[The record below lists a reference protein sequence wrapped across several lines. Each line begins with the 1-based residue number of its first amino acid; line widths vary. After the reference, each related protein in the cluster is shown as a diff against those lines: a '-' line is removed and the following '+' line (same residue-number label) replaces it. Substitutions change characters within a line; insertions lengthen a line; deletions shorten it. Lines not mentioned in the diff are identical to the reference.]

1 MSLPPS
7 LTNKTMENVHT
18 KSAVEENVFR
28 LISILDYTVIRMFE
42 DDNSDYYESLRPHNY
57 LLSFSNVYTLK
68 QKSRDYINML
78 TNIIKER
85 QLNKVSVDA
94 QIKDYIDEN
103 YQNANLSATLI
114 SEKFGIQPVA
124 LSVLFKKSFH
134 IGMSDYITKLRIKK
148 AKELLSSTSETLESI
163 AQSVGYTN
171 VRSFFRAFK
180 KIENI
185 TPGQYRN
192 Q

>member
-1 MSLPPS
+1 
-7 LTNKTMENVHT
+7 
-18 KSAVEENVFR
+18 
-28 LISILDYTVIRMFE
+28 
-42 DDNSDYYESLRPHNY
+42 
-57 LLSFSNVYTLK
+57 
-68 QKSRDYINML
+68 ML